1 MAIGKKHDASRCA
14 VCVDSS
20 ASRAMDASADE
31 EYAIECG
38 RCGDLFLGNTH
49 GACARALETHART
62 CEVGPLEDASE
73 GDALWRKCSVCDD
86 YELSSR
92 DKGAFYLA
100 WSRHMESEE
109 HRESVAARRAM
120 LRAAA
125 TLPRRRRETDGEKGC
140 SERCELCRITIK
152 GSGAMNLANNV
163 MQHERS
169 ARHREL
175 AKERAEKKTRRIEAY
190 ENAEA
195 KTKAVPLKMKN
206 VYDALERIGSD
217 RSVSPS
223 SFQGDAD
230 DAKSTKRVL
239 TESKSAALT
248 VVRAYLRNSRCASEL
263 HLPTV
268 VDRGTILKME
278 PNPGGNFLRKNFAF
292 LGRTLKFVKPVN
304 NAKEQAWSAPP
315 EPSAENF
322 DAYLNLHSSFCAV
335 VCGKPGSGVSHT
347 LRVLTES
354 CLVPAADLQPE
365 PAEDAVMTLEK
376 PMTALAFASA
386 PTDADDTTFRHNFPS
401 VHNFTGFDRKT
412 ERCAEVPESVGV
424 KNSTVF
430 TSPWSHGDWTS
441 RIPDVNALMFP
452 ERTGK
457 VAVKPLLFAWD
468 SLTRQHLR
476 SLLGLKEENED
487 EWLLRLIHNKPS
499 TFQLFYDELEYYCKD
514 RPLLMDRAAMLKTFV
529 HQNINDGSVNASAGS
544 PFEDQIIDGTL
555 HIIDLKDPAID
566 DVFANGV
573 CEVALSLFRK
583 PKVSP
588 NNRKVVL
595 LHDAEVFLS
604 LGGRK
609 GFANELLDVVRTM
622 HQNETSVVIGTNASP
637 ANLPEDLLAFASLH
651 VVHSVTASRWLD
663 VLFRNVH
670 DADAVD
676 LTRKIQRL
684 YPGEAVMLCA
694 HSVPRV
700 VRIRNALTAGA
711 RAP

>member
-1 MAIGKKHDASRCA
+1 
-14 VCVDSS
+14 
-20 ASRAMDASADE
+20 
-31 EYAIECG
+31 
-38 RCGDLFLGNTH
+38 
-49 GACARALETHART
+49 
-62 CEVGPLEDASE
+62 
-73 GDALWRKCSVCDD
+73 
-86 YELSSR
+86 
-92 DKGAFYLA
+92 
-100 WSRHMESEE
+100 
-109 HRESVAARRAM
+109 
-120 LRAAA
+120 
-125 TLPRRRRETDGEKGC
+125 
-140 SERCELCRITIK
+140 
-152 GSGAMNLANNV
+152 
-163 MQHERS
+163 
-169 ARHREL
+169 
-175 AKERAEKKTRRIEAY
+175 
-190 ENAEA
+190 
-195 KTKAVPLKMKN
+195 
-206 VYDALERIGSD
+206 
-217 RSVSPS
+217 
-223 SFQGDAD
+223 
-230 DAKSTKRVL
+230 
-239 TESKSAALT
+239 
-248 VVRAYLRNSRCASEL
+248 
-263 HLPTV
+263 
-268 VDRGTILKME
+268 
-278 PNPGGNFLRKNFAF
+278 
-292 LGRTLKFVKPVN
+292 
-304 NAKEQAWSAPP
+304 
-315 EPSAENF
+315 
-322 DAYLNLHSSFCAV
+322 
-335 VCGKPGSGVSHT
+335 
-347 LRVLTES
+347 
-354 CLVPAADLQPE
+354 
-365 PAEDAVMTLEK
+365 
-376 PMTALAFASA
+376 
-386 PTDADDTTFRHNFPS
+386 
-401 VHNFTGFDRKT
+401 
-412 ERCAEVPESVGV
+412 
-424 KNSTVF
+424 
-430 TSPWSHGDWTS
+430 
-441 RIPDVNALMFP
+441 MFP

-529 HQNINDGSVNASAGS
+529 HQNIKDGAVNASVGS

-622 HQNETSVVIGTNASP
+622 HQNETSVIIGTNASP

-663 VLFRNVH
+663 VLLRNVH

-676 LTRKIQRL
+676 LTRNIQRL

-700 VRIRNALTAGA
+700 VRVRNALTAGA